1 MAAQAI
7 FRKSVFINCPFDHD
21 FQPLFRATIF
31 TVHYAGFLARS
42 ALEVNDSS
50 QTRLLTI
57 FQLVAACRYGIH
69 DLSRTELD
77 RTSGLPRFN
86 MPLELGIFLGC
97 KQFGDR
103 RQQQKRVLVLDVE
116 PHRYQKFIS
125 DIAGQDIVAHNNDP
139 KLAIRQT
146 RDWLRVS
153 YQQRDLPG
161 GERIWQAFSEFQ
173 RDLPQICAEL
183 QLTPAELT
191 FVDYRDIVILW
202 QQRQDPTRTVERL

>member
-86 MPLELGIFLGC
+86 MPLEPG
-97 KQFGDR
+97 
-103 RQQQKRVLVLDVE
+103 
-116 PHRYQKFIS
+116 
-125 DIAGQDIVAHNNDP
+125 
-139 KLAIRQT
+139 
-146 RDWLRVS
+146 LRVFLLILKITDS
-153 YQQRDLPG
+153 EDSKRNEIIAHKDLTSFPSFASLIF
-161 GERIWQAFSEFQ
+161 RP
-173 RDLPQICAEL
+173 LPCNVPYSV
-183 QLTPAELT
+183 LTPNSTTSPIFPYFAPSPDCKAAT
-191 FVDYRDIVILW
+191 S
-202 QQRQDPTRTVERL
+202 QS